1 VHFLYFIGFCIFS
14 IILILYFYFSK
25 AKWSKVLEFHP

>member
-1 VHFLYFIGFCIFS
+1 MGLVK
-14 IILILYFYFSK
+14 IILIYYFYFSK